1 MPKPN
6 CNRKGCTK
14 IRSEFSLFLSRR
26 RPAHF
31 EGHAFCSDSCL
42 DMHVEYELTEK
53 WHRLLW
59 EKNRRIPRPKIGT
72 ILLQSAF
79 ITPDQLDEAVNL
91 QRQTQ
96 KGRLG
101 DWLLRLGFVE
111 EHQIT
116 MALARQYGLPL
127 INLRDS
133 DTRSEAIRMI
143 PGKVA
148 KCSSLLPVGYD
159 DSHDS
164 LRIAVTGPVNFNSQ
178 EAVRRMVHKGILT
191 YIGDESAIELLIE
204 QWYEL
209 EERDLSNVPTYSSLD
224 ELLEIGKGLAATAAN
239 QRADNIQAELLEDF
253 FWARLDF
260 GPRSRHLFYRHTTA
274 PLPEREPIPAG
285 QFTLASAGAR

>member
-31 EGHAFCSDSCL
+31 EGYAFCSDSCL

-159 DSHDS
+159 DSHDC
-164 LRIAVTGPVNFNSQ
+164 LRIAVAGPVNFNSQ
-178 EAVRRMVHKGILT
+178 EAVRRMVRKGILT
-191 YIGDESAIELLIE
+191 YIGDESAIETLIE
-204 QWYEL
+204 QWYEP

-224 ELLEIGKGLAATAAN
+224 ELLEIGRGLAATAAN

-260 GPRSRHLFYRHTTA
+260 GPRSRHLFYRHTMA
-274 PLPEREPIPAG
+274 LLPEREPIPAG
-285 QFTLASAGAR
+285 QFALASAGAR